1 MILMFIADTP
11 NKVTDNLAEMV
22 TQNDDDYFMKDL
34 SVVSNYYN
42 RFTYFAIDMIP
53 KTLLNAVTL
62 LTITQVSFAGKIF
75 QSGRKV
81 LWHLSV
87 L

>member
-34 SVVSNYYN
+34 SGACNYY
-42 RFTYFAIDMIP
+42 
-53 KTLLNAVTL
+53 
-62 LTITQVSFAGKIF
+62 
-75 QSGRKV
+75 
-81 LWHLSV
+81 
-87 L
+87 

>member
-34 SVVSNYYN
+34 SGACNYYY
-42 RFTYFAIDMIP
+42 RSIYFAIDMIT
-53 KTLLNAVTL
+53 KTLPNAVTL
-62 LTITQVSFAGKIF
+62 LT
-75 QSGRKV
+75 
-81 LWHLSV
+81 
-87 L
+87 